1 MLCVVTAIGIAA
13 AAAPAAQAAAIT
25 DFSTGLS
32 VAPGAITP
40 GLDGNLWFT
49 EPHAL
54 GRITTSGAITEFG
67 TAHGLSAG
75 SEVFGDITVGS
86 DGNLWFSD
94 DGTPKALGRITPSGT
109 ITEFKTGLNP
119 GSVPENLVL
128 GSDGNVWFIDN
139 GTPKA
144 IGEITPSGAITEH
157 SMGLNPLSQPN
168 DITLGPD
175 GNVWFTDQG
184 GMVPAIGRVTPA
196 GTITEFN
203 PVATGLDPMSFPNEI
218 TAGADGNVWF
228 TDDGMPAAIGRVTP
242 DGTVTEFTTGLQTG
256 TMPDS
261 LTAGPD
267 GNVWFADQYANQRA
281 IGRVTPAGTI
291 TEFDNGLSM
300 KLPDDITVGADN
312 NLWVTQS
319 DTSPGKVAAA
329 RISTAGAITE
339 VPSPTSPSSGDDG
352 DQIVT
357 GPDGNLWFTDV
368 GTPPAIGRVALQI
381 APTASTGRASAVTNS
396 TAKVSGSVNPLG
408 AATTVTFGYGTTP
421 ALGAK
426 LTAGSLAASGT
437 PSAVAG
443 TLSKLPAHT
452 VIYYRASATNVF
464 GTTNGSLQKFTTAAA
479 PAPPAAPTHTTTAQ
493 FGNQQ
498 LRLTT
503 PPLQTCTAKT
513 ATITAMLSSTAIP
526 KSPAVKL
533 RFVSAAFYLDKGLG
547 HPHKKTKRLRNGKH
561 KTVIVV
567 VYTANTVVHH
577 LPATSTLGLDGLH
590 SGSHTL
596 KVKISYHETVTKHQR
611 KSTLTVTKTLSA
623 KFRVC

>member
-1 MLCVVTAIGIAA
+1 MLGRNGRSRRGSTLCVLIAIGIAA
-13 AAAPAAQAAAIT
+13 TTAPAAQAAAIT
-25 DFSTGLS
+25 DFSAGLS
-32 VAPGAITP
+32 AAPGAITP
-40 GLDGNLWFT
+40 GPDGNLWFT

-75 SEVFGDITVGS
+75 SDLFGDITVGS

-94 DGTPKALGRITPSGT
+94 DGTPKAIGRITPSGA

-196 GTITEFN
+196 GAITEFN

-242 DGTVTEFTTGLQTG
+242 TGTVTEFTTGLQTG

-319 DTSPGKVAAA
+319 DNSPGKVAAA

-357 GPDGNLWFTDV
+357 GPDGNLWFTDE

-396 TAKVSGSVNPLG
+396 TAS
-408 AATTVTFGYGTTP
+408 
-421 ALGAK
+421 
-426 LTAGSLAASGT
+426 
-437 PSAVAG
+437 
-443 TLSKLPAHT
+443 
-452 VIYYRASATNVF
+452 I
-464 GTTNGSLQKFTTAAA
+464 
-479 PAPPAAPTHTTTAQ
+479 
-493 FGNQQ
+493 
-498 LRLTT
+498 
-503 PPLQTCTAKT
+503 T
-513 ATITAMLSSTAIP
+513 ATLSSTALP
-526 KSPAVKL
+526 KSPAAKL

-561 KTVIVV
+561 KIVTVV
-567 VYTANTVVHH
+567 VYTANTVAHH

-596 KVKISYHETVTKHQR
+596 KVKISYHETTSRHVDSDGDQDAEREVPRLLAIRRSFPVLCSGRATALGPR
-611 KSTLTVTKTLSA
+611 DTGSGPPRGGGPRRLRSTGHP
-623 KFRVC
+623 